1 MNIQAMMKQA
11 QKLQNDM
18 MKVKD
23 EIDKTEFTAENGLVT
38 VKINGKKEVIEV
50 KIKTAETLEAED
62 VEMLQDMIMIAMN
75 EAMEQVD
82 KMTEQK
88 MGKFSNAMP
97 GLF

>member
-23 EIDKTEFTAENGLVT
+23 EIDKTEFSAENGFVV
-38 VKINGKKEVIEV
+38 VKMNGKKEITSLQ
-50 KIKTAETLEAED
+50 ITPDED
-62 VEMLQDMIMIAMN
+62 FDISDMEMLQDMIVLAINNAS
-75 EAMEQVD
+75 QKVD
-82 KMTEQK
+82 KETEEK
-88 MGKFSNAMP
+88 MGKFSSIP

>member
-23 EIDKTEFTAENGLVT
+23 EIDKTEFSAENGFVV
-38 VKINGKKEVIEV
+38 VKMNGKKEITSLQ
-50 KIKTAETLEAED
+50 ITPDED
-62 VEMLQDMIMIAMN
+62 FDISDLEMLQDMIVLAINNAS
-75 EAMEQVD
+75 QKVD
-82 KMTEQK
+82 KETEEK
-88 MGKFSNAMP
+88 MGKFSSIP